1 MKSVQ
6 ITDVEILSF
15 DVMKKTLSPRMI
27 DSHKGDY
34 GHVLLVGGSLGFAGA
49 ICLAGKSALKTGA
62 GLVSI
67 ATRAEHASII
77 TMSRPELMCHG
88 VESQTELKRLAK
100 HCTVVAIGPGL
111 GQAIWSQHMLEG
123 ALELKLPIVI
133 DADGLNI
140 LSIEQRK
147 CNQWVLTPHPGEAA
161 RLLNC
166 KIRDVQG
173 DRKLAIKEI
182 QQTYGGVV
190 VLKGAGSLIY
200 DGSETIYQCQ
210 AGNPGMASGGMG
222 DVLTGVIAGLIAQGH
237 GLLEAAKLG
246 VLIHAIAGDR
256 AAKDGQKGMLA
267 SDLIRHIR
275 ELVNE
280 N

>member
-1 MKSVQ
+1 MN
-6 ITDVEILSF
+6 
-15 DVMKKTLSPRMI
+15 
-27 DSHKGDY
+27 
-34 GHVLLVGGSLGFAGA
+34 
-49 ICLAGKSALKTGA
+49 
-62 GLVSI
+62 
-67 ATRAEHASII
+67 
-77 TMSRPELMCHG
+77 RPELMCHG
-88 VESQTELKRLAK
+88 IESQIELKRLAK
-100 HCTVVAIGPGL
+100 RCTVLAIGPGL
-111 GQAIWSQHMLEG
+111 GKGIWSQHMLAG

-140 LSIEQRK
+140 LSMEQRK
-147 CNQWVLTPHPGEAA
+147 CDQWVLTPHAGEAA

-166 KIRDVQG
+166 KIRDIQD
-173 DRKLAIKEI
+173 DRRSAIKEV

-200 DGSETIYQCQ
+200 GGSGTIYQCQ

-222 DVLTGVIAGLIAQGH
+222 DVLTGVIAGLIAQGN
-237 GLLEAAKLG
+237 GLLEATKLG

-256 AAKDGQKGMLA
+256 AAKSGQKGMLA

-275 ELVNE
+275 ELMNE

>member
-6 ITDVEILSF
+6 ITDIEVLSF
-15 DVMKKTLSPRMI
+15 DVMKKGLSPRML

-49 ICLAGKSALKTGA
+49 ICLAGESALRAGA

-77 TMSRPELMCHG
+77 TMNRPELMCHG
-88 VESQTELKRLAK
+88 VESQIELKRLAK
-100 HCTVVAIGPGL
+100 RCTVVAIGPGL
-111 GQAIWSQHMLEG
+111 GQGIWSQHMLAG

-133 DADGLNI
+133 DADGLNM

-147 CNQWVLTPHPGEAA
+147 CDQWVLTPHAGEAA

-166 KIRDVQG
+166 KIRDVQD
-173 DRKLAIKEI
+173 DRKSAIKEI

-190 VLKGAGSLIY
+190 VLKGAGSLVY
-200 DGSETIYQCQ
+200 DGSGTIYQCQ

-222 DVLTGVIAGLIAQGH
+222 DVLTGVIAGLMAQGN

-256 AAKDGQKGMLA
+256 AAKSGQKGMLA
-267 SDLIRHIR
+267 SDLVQHIR
-275 ELVNE
+275 ELMNE